1 MSIFRFLFLL
11 IILFT
16 IGTMIACEE
25 GEESS
30 KGSIDGSELAGELN
44 CTDGIDNDNDT
55 EIDCD
60 DIDCLS
66 DFECFGII
74 ALCPEINLN
83 SDACDPETGGPFS
96 LEGASEFFPLVAGNM
111 SVLEGVEIDD
121 EGEEVEIRIESYV
134 LDETEMV
141 AGVETRVVE
150 ESEFEDGE
158 LVEVARDFY
167 AVLADGTVCYFGE
180 DVDNYEDGMV
190 VDHEG
195 AWRAGENGN
204 KPGIIMPGDPQ
215 VGQIYMQEDAPGNAE
230 DQAENI
236 ALGEELDVPA
246 GVFDNTLNV
255 EDCNPLDE
263 GARDEKVYVSGIGI
277 AKDEV
282 AELVSFEEG
291 ME

>member
-1 MSIFRFLFLL
+1 MSIFRLLFLL

-16 IGTMIACEE
+16 IGTIGGC
-25 GEESS
+25 
-30 KGSIDGSELAGELN
+30 
-44 CTDGIDNDNDT
+44 DND
-55 EIDCD
+55 D
-60 DIDCLS
+60 DDQKIVDL
-66 DFECFGII
+66 
-74 ALCPEINLN
+74 LCPETNLN
-83 SDACDPETGGPFS
+83 IDVCDPETGGPFS
-96 LEGASEFFPLVAGNM
+96 LEGASEFFPLVVGNM
-111 SVLEGVEIDD
+111 SVLEGVDVDD
-121 EGEEVEIRIESYV
+121 EGEEVEIRIESNV

-150 ESEFEDGE
+150 ESEFEDDE

-167 AVLADGTVCYFGE
+167 AVLEDGTVCYFGE

-190 VDHEG
+190 VDNEG

-215 VGQIYMQEDAPGNAE
+215 VGQIYRQEDAPGVAE

-255 EDCNPLDE
+255 EDCNPLEED
-263 GARDEKVYVSGIGI
+263 ARDEKVYVSGIGI
-277 AKDEV
+277 AKDEA
-282 AELVSFEEG
+282 AELVSFEEE